1 MMRRL
6 VPFPLLA
13 LFLFA
18 MWVLLTGFSP
28 GHILLGAV
36 VALLVSHVMLT
47 LKPERPRIRFS
58 MAMVRLA
65 GIVVADIVRSNI
77 AVAKI
82 VLFRPPTQRSGFIQF
97 PTELRNPYAL
107 AALSVIITATP
118 GTLWLQHDAQRHIVL
133 IHVLDLV
140 DEAKWVALIKNRYER
155 LLMEIFL

>member
-13 LFLFA
+13 LFLFG

-28 GHILLGAV
+28 GHILLGTV
-36 VALLVSHVMLT
+36 VALLVSRVMLT
-47 LKPERPRIRFS
+47 LRPQRPRIRFS
-58 MAMVRLA
+58 MAMIRLA
-65 GIVVADIVRSNI
+65 TIVVADIVRSNI

-82 VLFRPPTQRSGFIQF
+82 VLFRPATQRSGFIQF

-140 DEAKWVALIKNRYER
+140 DEAEWVALIKNRYER

>member
-36 VALLVSHVMLT
+36 IALLVSRVMLT

-65 GIVVADIVRSNI
+65 GLVFVDILRSNI
-77 AVAKI
+77 AVARI
-82 VLFRPPTQRSGFIQF
+82 VLFRPARQHSGFIQF

-107 AALSVIITATP
+107 AALAIIITATP

-140 DEAKWVALIKNRYER
+140 DEAEWIALIRHRYER
-155 LLMEIFL
+155 LLMEIFI